1 MLQFFKK
8 QRLHTQKSF
17 QKEYILYKFQIKIYL
32 ESFVSIYHLYHLF
45 AISTKLCSTTWTS
58 HWITVSSVKP
68 SISGV
73 TFLENVLWVPGTLMS
88 DKVQTNSQITIFQIS
103 SCIFVLK
110 CFSVAL
116 IPWYIFPFCTVIIVG
131 YI

>member
-8 QRLHTQKSF
+8 QRLHTQNCF
-17 QKEYILYKFQIKIYL
+17 QKEYIFYKFQIKIYW
-32 ESFVSIYHLYHLF
+32 SHLYLF
-45 AISTKLCSTTWTS
+45 IICIIYLQSSTKLCSTTWTS

-88 DKVQTNSQITIFQIS
+88 DKVLHFSQITIFQIS